1 MQLACVAD
9 EDSAAAAGADAFQ
22 SELYRNA
29 AGLLPLVHSDGPIE
43 TVVLES
49 DGTTFVAEP
58 IGDSGYFW
66 HVATDADTTLG
77 FTQAIMRKNRN
88 KVLDGVRELL
98 G

>member
-9 EDSAAAAGADAFQ
+9 EDSAATAGADAFQ

-29 AGLLPLVHSDGPIE
+29 AELLPLVHSDGPVE

-77 FTQAIMRKNRN
+77 FTQAIMRKNRSR
-88 KVLDGVRELL
+88 VLDGVRELL